1 MPTQSENRLE
11 QQYAG
16 FYQDWKNT
24 GTPESA
30 SAMLQQIDPVINK
43 AITSYAGGSKSPNVR
58 SHARQIALDALESYD
73 PQKAK
78 LQTHLLNQLQG
89 LRRQVAKE
97 KQVLSVPEQVML
109 DNQHLYRASMVLQ
122 DKLGRDPSD
131 REVSDHTGIS
141 LKRLAYVRQ
150 YQSPLAEGTLVDPT
164 QREGGSPAM
173 PAVMQNDPT
182 GWHEF
187 VYNDLNEVDK
197 AIMEYTLGL
206 HGIKQLPTTEIA
218 KKLNI
223 SPGAV
228 SQRAQRI
235 QAKLNQREELGLG
248 L

>member
-1 MPTQSENRLE
+1 
-11 QQYAG
+11 
-16 FYQDWKNT
+16 
-24 GTPESA
+24 
-30 SAMLQQIDPVINK
+30 
-43 AITSYAGGSKSPNVR
+43 
-58 SHARQIALDALESYD
+58 
-73 PQKAK
+73 
-78 LQTHLLNQLQG
+78 
-89 LRRQVAKE
+89 
-97 KQVLSVPEQVML
+97 
-109 DNQHLYRASMVLQ
+109 
-122 DKLGRDPSD
+122 
-131 REVSDHTGIS
+131 
-141 LKRLAYVRQ
+141 
-150 YQSPLAEGTLVDPT
+150 
-164 QREGGSPAM
+164 M

>member
-1 MPTQSENRLE
+1 MPTQPENRLE

-16 FYQDWKNT
+16 FYQDWKTT
-24 GTPESA
+24 GTQESA
-30 SAMLQQIDPVINK
+30 SVMLQQIDPVINK
-43 AITSYAGGSKSPNVR
+43 AITSYASGNKSPNVR

-73 PQKAK
+73 PQKAR

-89 LRRQVAKE
+89 LRRHVAQE
-97 KQVLSVPEQVML
+97 QQVLSVPEQVML
-109 DNQHLYRASMVLQ
+109 DNQHLYRSSMVLQ

-150 YQSPLAEGTLVDPT
+150 YRSPLAEGTLEDAT

-206 HGIKQLPTTEIA
+206 HGIKKLPATEIA

-223 SPGAV
+223 SPGAI
-228 SQRAQRI
+228 SQRSQRI
-235 QAKLNQREELGLG
+235 QAKLNQREDLGLG